1 MWRLALAV
9 CAVFFP
15 VSLSA
20 QTRIA
25 GDWQLSLSCNYWALW
40 TSDTISIPSDSA
52 GTGASARLGAVS
64 LRRNGSELIAQGNGA
79 TWSGRISG
87 NTWSGFWDPGGYTG
101 GKCSFTASRSPAANE
116 APQPT
121 ATSRPR
127 SAPAA
132 TDGQDNAEVCGLVL
146 GTGTTACVGTNE
158 RCACITFK
166 NTCPYPVQVSAR
178 LSGVKNLR
186 GDSPQGGK
194 TGQICATK
202 DANQQVEYMGF
213 KPWAG
218 YPKRGQPRP
227 TGK

>member
-1 MWRLALAV
+1 M
-9 CAVFFP
+9 
-15 VSLSA
+15 
-20 QTRIA
+20 
-25 GDWQLSLSCNYWALW
+25 
-40 TSDTISIPSDSA
+40 
-52 GTGASARLGAVS
+52 
-64 LRRNGSELIAQGNGA
+64 
-79 TWSGRISG
+79 
-87 NTWSGFWDPGGYTG
+87 
-101 GKCSFTASRSPAANE
+101 
-116 APQPT
+116 
-121 ATSRPR
+121 
-127 SAPAA
+127 
-132 TDGQDNAEVCGLVL
+132 L

-227 TGK
+227 TGE